1 MAKQPRREPITS
13 IRLWPQLSAEIARRA
28 ACGAH
33 RSELINQFAVEGMR
47 SDSHP
52 GVVFRDG
59 PAGRRPG
66 LYAGPDIWEVA
77 RVLRE
82 IEPRGERAIDATAE
96 SMGLTRA
103 QVSVALGYY
112 VDYRDEIDAWI
123 DMVDSETETLERAW
137 RQRSEVLA

>member
-1 MAKQPRREPITS
+1 MAKQTRREAITS
-13 IRLWPQLSAEIARRA
+13 IRLRPQLSAEIERRS

-47 SDSHP
+47 IDSHP
-52 GVVFRDG
+52 GIVFRDG

-66 LYAGPDIWEVA
+66 LFGGPDVWEVA

-82 IEPRGERAIDATAE
+82 IEPRGEGAIDATTE
-96 SMGLTRA
+96 TMGLARA
-103 QVSVALGYY
+103 QVSAALGYY

-123 DMVDSETETLERAW
+123 DMVDAESDALEQAW
-137 RQRSEVLA
+137 RHRSEVLA